1 MAIYQLFEE
10 EKKESF
16 TETFER
22 SEPLNKKKEKSG
34 HFFSTMITRF
44 CFLLLLIADTAWF
57 VYNCL
62 TLLLAAIGLMVTA
75 GKIAFFK
82 KMFNRCA
89 LHFRRSLICWLSLF
103 IGLFSPP
110 FGIMVACT
118 YFLMYDKAGMEEV
131 VPATLQAQFK
141 DIFKTDR

>member
-1 MAIYQLFEE
+1 MAIYQLFED

-16 TETFER
+16 TETFEQG
-22 SEPLNKKKEKSG
+22 EAVLKKQEKGG
-34 HFFSTMITRF
+34 HLFSTLITRF
-44 CFLLLLIADTAWF
+44 CFLLLLVADSAWLI
-57 VYNCL
+57 YNAL
-62 TLLLAAIGLMVTA
+62 MLVFLSIGVAATF
-75 GKIAFFK
+75 GKVAIFK
-82 KMFNRCA
+82 KMLIKSS
-89 LHFRRSLICWLSLF
+89 LHFRRSLICALSLF

-141 DIFKTDR
+141 DIFKT